1 MASINASA
9 LGKEMIGAAT
19 GVFKKKWPEAK
30 EFAEMEFK
38 KLAQSL
44 VSLSKGVSKGTI
56 AKKAAKAILNIHRNA
71 ATTVMLAVEG
81 LGLLMV
87 EAAINAALK
96 VVAGAVNT
104 AAGFKFI

>member
-1 MASINASA
+1 MPSINVNA
-9 LGKEMIGAAT
+9 LGKDMIGAAT
-19 GVFKKKWPEAK
+19 GVFKQKWPEAK

-44 VSLSKGVSKGTI
+44 AALSKGVSKGTI
-56 AKKAAKAILNIHRNA
+56 TKGAAKAILRIHRNSA
-71 ATTVMLAVEG
+71 ATVMLAVEG